1 MILFTMISNIVWS
14 LLITKLFLF
23 QAFVFLLFW
32 YQLYCGFSGAVMI
45 DEIYLMI
52 YNLIFTALPPLA
64 IGVYDK
70 KIIDDLLLNYPRL
83 YRHVRF
89 IALIY

>member
-1 MILFTMISNIVWS
+1 
-14 LLITKLFLF
+14 
-23 QAFVFLLFW
+23 
-32 YQLYCGFSGAVMI
+32 MI

-83 YRHVRF
+83 YRHVS
-89 IALIY
+89 IVCGLIQTV

>member
-1 MILFTMISNIVWS
+1 MRKCYGYVIYIVS
-14 LLITKLFLF
+14 PI

-83 YRHVRF
+83 YRHVS
-89 IALIY
+89 IVCGLIQTV

>member
-1 MILFTMISNIVWS
+1 M
-14 LLITKLFLF
+14 
-23 QAFVFLLFW
+23 FLLFW

-83 YRHVRF
+83 YRHVS
-89 IALIY
+89 IVALGKPTAFQDTKPCIHCFTLGPSGEGL